1 MSLRER
7 AGRERGAAKS
17 PRERGITDEIGG
29 GEGGQDLGVYFL
41 PWVRRVCHPL
51 FLPISFLSL
60 FSFPLLS

>member
-29 GEGGQDLGVYFL
+29 GEGGQEWGQSLRRKDFIPLG
-41 PWVRRVCHPL
+41 WE
-51 FLPISFLSL
+51 S
-60 FSFPLLS
+60 